1 MASRKFTIL
10 TPLADLQKQAEIHLK
25 SFVWLDGIPSAPV
38 ESKRDSLEK
47 LEIALSKIT
56 TLSASLK
63 ERVAT
68 MQEKLRESGEE
79 AFQNGHDPDPKEEG
93 QHDANE
99 PA

>member
-1 MASRKFTIL
+1 MARKFTIL

-68 MQEKLRESGEE
+68 MQEKLRESSGI
-79 AFQNGHDPDPKEEG
+79 AFDNGHDPEAEQEG
-93 QHDANE
+93 QHDADE
-99 PA
+99 AA